1 MLLLLVILVLLHWPT
16 SLIAFVV
23 DRLFIHQ
30 KTSLIVL
37 SVLLLRFL
45 KFQTIS
51 EIFQPLY
58 FQFFG
63 CTRSKLQSTMP
74 LQFLQKLRLVNFVS
88 MKTSLVVFKNTFN
101 LTWFRLFHIF
111 FSEDMKWQCL
121 LFMGKAF
128 SYHTIIESIQSFLFK
143 QTSKCRA
150 GASWSKENK
159 SPTEANIGKHSFN
172 GCKKTCGCTA
182 NRLLPTLYY
191 QEKQTVIQ

>member
-1 MLLLLVILVLLHWPT
+1 
-16 SLIAFVV
+16 
-23 DRLFIHQ
+23 
-30 KTSLIVL
+30 
-37 SVLLLRFL
+37 
-45 KFQTIS
+45 
-51 EIFQPLY
+51 
-58 FQFFG
+58 
-63 CTRSKLQSTMP
+63 MP
-74 LQFLQKLRLVNFVS
+74 LQKLRLVNFVS

-128 SYHTIIESIQSFLFK
+128 SYHSIIESIQSFLFK